1 MEIKKLITNKGNSLN
16 GPFVLKPSIFKDSR
30 GFFYESWNQKE
41 FDNLVGEKIIFSQDN
56 HSSSNLGVLRGLH
69 YQIEP
74 CPQGKLVRCI
84 NGSIFDVAVDI
95 RKNSPTFGEWI
106 SIILNNEN
114 KFIFW
119 IPVGFAHGFLT
130 LKDNSE
136 VIYKASGHWSKE
148 HDRSIKWDDQKIN
161 IKWPLRKI
169 KNLKP
174 IISRKD
180 FSAPYLDKAD
190 TFNNL

>member
-1 MEIKKLITNKGNSLN
+1 MEIKSLTSNKGNILD
-16 GPFVLKPSIFKDSR
+16 GAFVLKPSIFKDSR
-30 GFFYESWNQKE
+30 GFFYESWNQKV

-95 RKNSPTFGEWI
+95 RSNSPTFGEWV
-106 SIILNNEN
+106 SIILDKEN
-114 KFIFW
+114 KFMFW
-119 IPVGFAHGFLT
+119 IPVGYAHGFLT
-130 LKDNSE
+130 LEDKSE

-148 HDRSIKWDDQKIN
+148 HDRSIKWDDKKIN
-161 IKWPLRKI
+161 IKWPLGKI
-169 KNLKP
+169 KNLMP
-174 IISRKD
+174 IISQKD
-180 FSAPYLDKAD
+180 SIAPNLDNAD
-190 TFNNL
+190 TFK